1 MVINIFI
8 GFIIIYAI
16 YLITF
21 KSYYIF
27 GYIEL
32 YEVKK
37 VKKATKY
44 NEILKKCDLILIWHY
59 FILVSLGICL
69 LCTIFKVISLLII
82 MMCLINV
89 IYVFT
94 RYYINKNKLYNI
106 VNDIKEQWN
115 NEKKISKTHDDEVN
129 VVNTFKIIKND
140 DLIIS
145 FHYICIFV
153 FLIIFM

>member
-1 MVINIFI
+1 
-8 GFIIIYAI
+8 
-16 YLITF
+16 
-21 KSYYIF
+21 
-27 GYIEL
+27 
-32 YEVKK
+32 
-37 VKKATKY
+37 
-44 NEILKKCDLILIWHY
+44 
-59 FILVSLGICL
+59 
-69 LCTIFKVISLLII
+69 

-106 VNDIKEQWN
+106 VNDSKEQWN
-115 NEKKISKTHDDEVN
+115 KEKKISKTHDDEVN